1 MRVSRFVNVNTS
13 SHRRL
18 FIITLYV
25 CCHNTYRPARSWRF
39 PPSRVC
45 LCITPDH
52 TAYPPSRFLFVSAD
66 WCLVFCMLI
75 LSVLSIL
82 YTYCVEYY
90 VVFHGPYQS
99 YSAFSFCSVSLSFI
113 FLISSFHASSVRWS
127 GYVLSLPF
135 ILPLHEHTLL
145 LCRFSYEIEHLC
157 LFFAV
162 GFPFEVQQRQ
172 LFYVVVVLHFLFYK
186 I

>member
-99 YSAFSFCSVSLSFI
+99 YSAFFLLFSFFEFHFPYKFI
-113 FLISSFHASSVRWS
+113 PRIFCALV
-127 GYVLSLPF
+127 GYVLSLSHSSSHCTN
-135 ILPLHEHTLL
+135 I
-145 LCRFSYEIEHLC
+145 RFCSADSAMKSNT
-157 LFFAV
+157 FASSSQLA
-162 GFPFEVQQRQ
+162 FPSKYSSASCFMS
-172 LFYVVVVLHFLFYK
+172 L
-186 I
+186 

>member
-127 GYVLSLPF
+127 GMCSLSHSSSHCTNIRFCSADSAMKSNTFALLRSWLSLRSTAAPVV
-135 ILPLHEHTLL
+135 
-145 LCRFSYEIEHLC
+145 LCRCSSAFS
-157 LFFAV
+157 
-162 GFPFEVQQRQ
+162 
-172 LFYVVVVLHFLFYK
+172 VL
-186 I
+186 

>member
-90 VVFHGPYQS
+90 VVFS
-99 YSAFSFCSVSLSFI
+99 WSLSILFSFFLLFSFFEFHFPYKFIPRI
-113 FLISSFHASSVRWS
+113 FCALV

-162 GFPFEVQQRQ
+162 GFPFEVSSASCFMS
-172 LFYVVVVLHFLFYK
+172 L
-186 I
+186 

>member
-82 YTYCVEYY
+82 HLLCRVLCR
-90 VVFHGPYQS
+90 FS
-99 YSAFSFCSVSLSFI
+99 WSLSILFSFFLLFSFFEFHFPYKFIPRI
-113 FLISSFHASSVRWS
+113 FCALV
-127 GYVLSLPF
+127 GYVLFLLF